1 MNFNAIT
8 AKIIRYINADKTG
21 RRRFVL
27 LFFSIVALLSLIR
40 IAIPGVSGIHDDV
53 AMAMALQDSLEV
65 SDRQSDYQGDKIK
78 GELDDKQKR
87 SRVTPGGRSHFFN
100 ADGSERRT
108 RIYSVSS
115 FQNTFN
121 DLNDVQM
128 KSARR
133 WGVSPVANRAEADK
147 RMHELVNIECSPYFH
162 VDKLNSSVAY
172 LVPKAAVLLN
182 DIGRSYFDSL
192 QIKGIPLHKVII
204 TSVLRTEDD
213 IRKLRTHNANA
224 TENSCHLYGTTFDL
238 CYNRY
243 VTVDDPDAPGRRA
256 VRNDSLKWVLSEVLR
271 DLRQKDR
278 CYVKYE
284 VKQGCFHI
292 TVR

>member
-1 MNFNAIT
+1 MNFNT
-8 AKIIRYINADKTG
+8 LLYKIFKLANADYTG
-21 RRRFVL
+21 KSRFVV
-27 LFFSIVALLSLIR
+27 LFFSVVAVLALVRCIFPDVAGHGDEVAL
-40 IAIPGVSGIHDDV
+40 AT
-53 AMAMALQDSLEV
+53 AMQDSLEM
-65 SDRQSDYQGDKIK
+65 SDRHKPTVHATLVGSA
-78 GELDDKQKR
+78 
-87 SRVTPGGRSHFFN
+87 FFN
-100 ADGSERRT
+100 ADGSEHRS

-128 KSARR
+128 ESARR
-133 WGVSPVANRAEADK
+133 WGVSPVANREEADK
-147 RMHELVNIECSPYFH
+147 RMHELVNIECSPYFC
-162 VDKLNSSVAY
+162 VDKLNSSIAY

-182 DIGRSYFDSL
+182 DIGRNYFDSL

-204 TSVLRTEDD
+204 TSVLRTKDD

-243 VTVDDPDAPGRRA
+243 VTVDDPDNPGRRP

-271 DLRQKDR
+271 DLRQLDR

>member
-1 MNFNAIT
+1 MNFNT
-8 AKIIRYINADKTG
+8 LLYKILKLANADYTG
-21 RRRFVL
+21 KSRFVV
-27 LFFSIVALLSLIR
+27 LFFSVVAVLALVRCIFPDVAGHGDEVAL
-40 IAIPGVSGIHDDV
+40 AT
-53 AMAMALQDSLEV
+53 AMQDSLEM
-65 SDRQSDYQGDKIK
+65 SDRHKPTVHATLVGSA
-78 GELDDKQKR
+78 
-87 SRVTPGGRSHFFN
+87 FFN
-100 ADGSERRT
+100 ADGSEHRS

-128 KSARR
+128 ESARR
-133 WGVSPVANRAEADK
+133 WGVSPVANREEADK
-147 RMHELVNIECSPYFH
+147 RMHELVNIECSPYFY
-162 VDKLNSSVAY
+162 VDKLNSSIAY

-182 DIGRSYFDSL
+182 DIGRNYFDSL

-204 TSVLRTEDD
+204 TSVLRTKDD

-243 VTVDDPDAPGRRA
+243 VTVDDPDNPGRRP

-271 DLRQKDR
+271 DLRQLDR

>member
-1 MNFNAIT
+1 MNFNT
-8 AKIIRYINADKTG
+8 LLNKILKLANADYTG
-21 RRRFVL
+21 KSRFVV
-27 LFFSIVALLSLIR
+27 LFFSVVAVLALVRCIFPDVAGHGDEVAL
-40 IAIPGVSGIHDDV
+40 AT
-53 AMAMALQDSLEV
+53 AMQDSLEM
-65 SDRQSDYQGDKIK
+65 SDRHKPTVHATLVGSA
-78 GELDDKQKR
+78 
-87 SRVTPGGRSHFFN
+87 FFN
-100 ADGSERRT
+100 ADGSEHRS

-128 KSARR
+128 ESARR
-133 WGVSPVANRAEADK
+133 WGVSPVANREEADK
-147 RMHELVNIECSPYFH
+147 RMHELVNIECSPYFC
-162 VDKLNSSVAY
+162 VDKLNSSIAY

-182 DIGRSYFDSL
+182 DIGRNYFDSL

-204 TSVLRTEDD
+204 TSVLRTKDD

-243 VTVDDPDAPGRRA
+243 VTVDDPDNPGRRP

-271 DLRQKDR
+271 DLRQLDR